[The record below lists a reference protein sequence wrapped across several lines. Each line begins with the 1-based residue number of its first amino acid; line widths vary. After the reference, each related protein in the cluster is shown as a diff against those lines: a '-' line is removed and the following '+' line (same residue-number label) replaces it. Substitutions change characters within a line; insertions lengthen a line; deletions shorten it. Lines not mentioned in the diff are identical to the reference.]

1 MTTMDD
7 RAPVSHDHG
16 VDSPV
21 VTTVGKKDTS
31 SVSVGSKRPMNV
43 VGMNHSRETNYP
55 GSRPRSFCVSY
66 N

>member
-16 VDSPV
+16 VDPPV
-21 VTTVGKKDTS
+21 VTTVGKKDIS
-31 SVSVGSKRPMNV
+31 GVSVDSKKPMNV
-43 VGMNHSRETNYP
+43 VGMNHSRETNCP
-55 GSRPRSFCVSY
+55 GSGPPTFCVSY